1 MAPPLDTVTLQV
13 PRVADF
19 RSLLH
24 MVLGGIGLRRE
35 LSFDALD
42 DLQLAVDSILEGD
55 SMTGEEPLNMTV
67 SLAEDSLTI
76 SLEALRDSVLKATLS
91 EGQVPAGA
99 EGKCIDVCILLN
111 SLVDGY
117 KVRELDSGRF
127 AVDMYKSVQ

>member
-1 MAPPLDTVTLQV
+1 
-13 PRVADF
+13 
-19 RSLLH
+19 

-42 DLQLAVDSILEGD
+42 DLQLAVDSVLEGD
-55 SMTGEEPLNMTV
+55 STVGKEPLNMTV
-67 SLAEDSLTI
+67 ALGEDTLTI

-111 SLVDGY
+111 SLVDSY
-117 KVRELDSGRF
+117 QVRELDSERY
-127 AVDMYKSVQ
+127 AVEMHRSVR